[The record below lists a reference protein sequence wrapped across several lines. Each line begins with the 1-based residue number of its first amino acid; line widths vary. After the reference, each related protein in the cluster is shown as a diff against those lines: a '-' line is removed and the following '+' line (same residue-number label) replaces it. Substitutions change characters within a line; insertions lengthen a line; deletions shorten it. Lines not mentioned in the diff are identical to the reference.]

1 MQREYV
7 NLSVE
12 RKALDDSGNPLLSAE
27 RKESLEKN
35 FETAE

>member
-12 RKALDDSGNPLLSAE
+12 RKAVDDSGYPVLSAE

-35 FETAE
+35 FDTAE